1 MPRFILSPEAAEDLR
16 EIVDF
21 IAQDNPE
28 AARRF
33 LQKLRGEMK
42 RIAPSSGIG
51 HLRGDLTSRQVRF
64 WPVGRYLIVYRSEE
78 GPPEIARVLHGA
90 RDVTAVLGGE

>member
-1 MPRFILSPEAAEDLR
+1 MARFILSPEAAEDLR

-21 IAQDNPE
+21 IAQENPS

-33 LQKLRGEMK
+33 LGKLRNEME
-42 RIAPSSGIG
+42 RIAASPGIG
-51 HLRGDLTSRQVRF
+51 HLREDLTARQVRF
-64 WPVGRYLIVYRSEE
+64 WPVGRYLIVYRSED

-90 RDVTAVLGGE
+90 RDVAAVLGTE